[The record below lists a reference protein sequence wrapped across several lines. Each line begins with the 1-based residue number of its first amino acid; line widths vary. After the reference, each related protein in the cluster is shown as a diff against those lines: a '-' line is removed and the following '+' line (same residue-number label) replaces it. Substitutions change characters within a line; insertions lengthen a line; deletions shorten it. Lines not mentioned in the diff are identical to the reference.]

1 MKLRLFGL
9 LFLLSVAQTFGTRG
23 FPDSLN
29 IRLAEPIN
37 DVRDIANI
45 VSRSPTSQFCMADS
59 YFRFVFGSKSDVS
72 TSGTVKAVADGLK
85 TSGSLAEMLKALGTS
100 KAFIYKTERN

>member
-37 DVRDIANI
+37 DVQRWVRGNRNSHWIFQYVMNPVISAVEFGIESAESLIGWLPWKFVPLI
-45 VSRSPTSQFCMADS
+45 VRG
-59 YFRFVFGSKSDVS
+59 R
-72 TSGTVKAVADGLK
+72 
-85 TSGSLAEMLKALGTS
+85 
-100 KAFIYKTERN
+100 